1 MRANPKK
8 ERERER
14 TGAAIEGLIG
24 GYLDIGGP
32 VALSDDPV
40 REDEEH
46 KVPLWLP
53 GSVRSRL
60 PCRFAYD
67 ELERRR
73 RRELHRL

>member
-1 MRANPKK
+1 M
-8 ERERER
+8 
-14 TGAAIEGLIG
+14 
-24 GYLDIGGP
+24 
-32 VALSDDPV
+32 ALSDDPV